1 MKSKEE
7 LKKQVE
13 GLLKE
18 GAALREAGDT
28 RAGLSKLE
36 EAKAILPQLNVDKGK
51 FSNAN
56 TSANK
61 GLDQILYLSRYANIL
76 YEIEEYGQALEYYGK
91 LEQKLPGNCKVPKAQ
106 GDCWRK
112 LGDYGKAL
120 EYYSKG
126 LKMYQDA
133 VSKILGDQVAL
144 LNSRGLLYIELGKYT
159 QAIADF
165 DGALKAG
172 GNNPLYLCNKAHA
185 LHSQGQQVQA
195 LEIFR
200 QVKELMASGKTFE
213 GLSSQ
218 NLETINKSLGEFI
231 DQLDS
236 LNKIALK
243 KPDMFTAK
251 RESKFIATFIKQL
264 AEAGKEENS
273 KELAGIK
280 DTKQKVAKLQN
291 QADKAY
297 EYYDGFLFTMS
308 ESYAN
313 SVIVHKGTFSIDTGS
328 TKAEIAKQLLSLIPF
343 AGSSIASAVEQ
354 ANSFIKTAPIKAS
367 ANNVCKFSTTGG
379 DFDDLV
385 QEVAL
390 QFAIEHTKA
399 LMELRPEEAILPNW
413 IGRFNKLLKKYNLS
427 ELDLFGDRNE
437 TPMQKLGAQ
446 QATLLIEKYIA
457 TGKIYSN
464 EPAIRMSAEAKRKV
478 LSELAAEIFQDD
490 IEGRTTFGEEKVQDT
505 PSCRCD
511 IFAVFDIVYDDP
523 ELVAELIKPQL
534 MGSDTFADS
543 F

>member
-18 GAALREAGDT
+18 GAALREAGNIGAALA
-28 RAGLSKLE
+28 RLE
-36 EAKAILPQLNVDKGK
+36 EAKGILPQLNVDKGK

-61 GLDQILYLSRYANIL
+61 SLEQILYLSRYANIL
-76 YEIEEYGQALEYYGK
+76 YEIEEYGRALEYYGK

-106 GDCWRK
+106 GDCRRK
-112 LGDYGKAL
+112 QGDYDKAL
-120 EYYSKG
+120 EYYDKG
-126 LKMYQDA
+126 LKMYQDS
-133 VSKILGDQVAL
+133 VSKMVADQVAL

-159 QAIADF
+159 AAIADF

-172 GNNPLYLCNKAHA
+172 GANPLYLCNKAHA
-185 LHSQGQQVQA
+185 LHSQGKQDQA
-195 LEIFR
+195 LELFK
-200 QVKELMASGKTFE
+200 QVKELTASGKAFE

-218 NLETINKSLGEFI
+218 NLEAINHSLGDFI

-236 LNKIALK
+236 LNKIVLK
-243 KPDMFTAK
+243 KPDIFTAK
-251 RESKFIATFIKQL
+251 RESKFIGAFIKQL

-273 KELAGIK
+273 KEPAGIK
-280 DTKQKVAKLQN
+280 DIKQKVAELQH

-328 TKAEIAKQLLSLIPF
+328 TKVEIAKQLLTLIPF

-354 ANSFIKTAPIKAS
+354 ASSFIKTAQVKAS
-367 ANNVCKFSTTGG
+367 ANNVCKFSSTGG

-390 QFAIEHTKA
+390 QFAIEHKKE
-399 LMELRPEEAILPNW
+399 LMELKPEEAILPKW
-413 IGRFNKLLKKYNLS
+413 MGRFNNLLKKYNLS

-437 TPMQKLGAQ
+437 TTMQKLGAE
-446 QATLLIEKYIA
+446 QATLLIEKHIA
-457 TGKIYSN
+457 TGKIYGN

-478 LSELAAEIFQDD
+478 LSELTAEIFQDD
-490 IEGRTTFGEEKVQDT
+490 IAGRTTFGEEKVQDT
-505 PSCRCD
+505 PSCKCNVFYMQD
-511 IFAVFDIVYDDP
+511 IIYDDP
-523 ELVAELIKPQL
+523 ELVAELLGQSMAFEGDMSI
-534 MGSDTFADS
+534 
-543 F
+543 

>member
-13 GLLKE
+13 VLLQE

-28 RAGLSKLE
+28 RAALAKLE

-56 TSANK
+56 NSANK
-61 GLDQILYLSRYANIL
+61 ALDQILYLSRYANIL

-106 GDCWRK
+106 GDCRRK
-112 LGDYGKAL
+112 QGDYDKAL
-120 EYYSKG
+120 EYYDKG
-126 LKMYQDA
+126 LKMYQDS
-133 VSKILGDQVAL
+133 VSKMVADQVAL
-144 LNSRGLLYIELGKYT
+144 LNSRGLLYIELGKYSE
-159 QAIADF
+159 AIADF

-172 GNNPLYLCNKAHA
+172 GANPLYLCNKAHA
-185 LHSQGQQVQA
+185 LHSQGKQDQA
-195 LEIFR
+195 LELFK
-200 QVKELMASGKTFE
+200 QVKELTASGKAFE

-218 NLETINKSLGEFI
+218 NLEAINHSLGDFI

-236 LNKIALK
+236 LNKIVLK
-243 KPDMFTAK
+243 KPDIFTAK
-251 RESKFIATFIKQL
+251 RESKFIGAFIKQL

-273 KELAGIK
+273 KEPAGIK
-280 DTKQKVAKLQN
+280 DIKQKVAELQN

-328 TKAEIAKQLLSLIPF
+328 TKVEIAKQLLTLIPF
-343 AGSSIASAVEQ
+343 AGSSIATGVEQ
-354 ANSFIKTAPIKAS
+354 ASNFIKTAQVKAS
-367 ANNVCKFSTTGG
+367 ANNVCKFSSTGG

-385 QEVAL
+385 QEAAL
-390 QFAIEHTKA
+390 QFAIENKKA
-399 LMELRPEEAILPNW
+399 LMELKPEEAILPKW
-413 IGRFNKLLKKYNLS
+413 IGRFNTLLKKYSLS

-437 TPMQKLGAQ
+437 TPMQKLGAE
-446 QATLLIEKYIA
+446 QATLLIEKHIA
-457 TGKIYSN
+457 TGKIYGN

-478 LSELAAEIFQDD
+478 LSELTAEIFQDD
-490 IEGRTTFGEEKVQDT
+490 IAGRTTFGEEKVQDT
-505 PSCRCD
+505 PLCKCNVFYMQD
-511 IFAVFDIVYDDP
+511 IIYDDP
-523 ELVAELIKPQL
+523 ELVAELLGQSMAFEGDMSI
-534 MGSDTFADS
+534 
-543 F
+543 